1 MRMKTLDETLKNIP
15 SEIAMMLN
23 ELQTKL
29 SSHEQVILDKNLL
42 IDSQEK
48 IIDSKKK
55 IIDAKEKLIES
66 LEYRLSLA
74 LQARYAS
81 RTEKPSLE
89 FKQPDLFDEA
99 QPITEPAQQEIEEA
113 EMEISI
119 ASYQRKKRGRRA
131 LPSHLPRIQHIHDF
145 SEAEKICNCCG
156 KELIKI
162 GEEKSEQL
170 EIIPAKMQVIENIR
184 FKYACNHCEET
195 IKTAPLPL
203 QVIPKSIATPGL
215 LAHVLV
221 SKYCDHLPLYRQESI
236 LKRIGVDLPRMT
248 LCHWVMACAELL
260 SPLVKLMREHI
271 IDYDVSHADET
282 PVQVLK
288 EEGRTAQQK
297 SYMWLYVGGSPQKRS
312 LVYEYQPTRSGKSA
326 EDFLKGFKG
335 YLHVDGYSGYD
346 RLFVSNNIIAVGC
359 MAHAR
364 RKFYQLAKI
373 NKKDGLSVWAVNHM
387 AKLYLIEAQSKIHC
401 LTPEAIKAVRQEKSK
416 PLLDE
421 FKVWLDEHI
430 GKVPPQSPLAKAIS
444 YTLNQWSHLVR
455 YIDDGRLEIDN
466 NRAER
471 AIKPFAVGRKNWLF
485 MGNANGA
492 QASAIIFSLVETCK
506 AHDIEPYAYFKY
518 VLSVIRRC
526 KTDEEFEKLLP
537 FNCDRELFDEQWKL
551 KNAQRQLNL

>member
-1 MRMKTLDETLKNIP
+1 MKTLDEMLKNIP
-15 SEIAMMLN
+15 PEIAMMLH

-29 SSHEQVILDKNLL
+29 TSHEQTIIDK
-42 IDSQEK
+42 DSQINSKDK
-48 IIDSKKK
+48 I
-55 IIDAKEKLIES
+55 IES

-81 RTEKPSLE
+81 RTEKPSLG
-89 FKQPDLFDEA
+89 FKQVDLFDEA
-99 QPITEPAQQEIEEA
+99 QPIIESAQQEVEAAEE
-113 EMEISI
+113 EISI

-131 LPSHLPRIQHIHDF
+131 LPAHLPRIQHIHDF
-145 SEAEKICNCCG
+145 SEAEKICKCCG

-260 SPLVKLMREHI
+260 SPLVKLMRKHI
-271 IDYDVSHADET
+271 IAYDVSHADET
-282 PVQVLK
+282 PVQVLE

-297 SYMWLYVGGSPQKRS
+297 SYMWLYIGGSPEKRS
-312 LVYEYQPTRSGKSA
+312 LVYEYQPTRSGKAA

-346 RLFVSNNIIAVGC
+346 RLFMSNNIIAVGC

-373 NKKDGLSVWAVNHM
+373 NKNDGLAVWAVNHI
-387 AKLYLIEAQSKIHC
+387 AKLYLIEAQTKIQC

-416 PLLDE
+416 ILLDE

-430 GKVPPQSPLAKAIS
+430 GKVPPQSPLAKAMS
-444 YTLNQWSHLVR
+444 YTLNQWSHLLH

-485 MGNANGA
+485 MGNENGA

-506 AHDIEPYAYFKY
+506 AHDIEPYIYFKY
-518 VLSVIRRC
+518 ILSVIRLC
-526 KTDEEFEKLLP
+526 KTDEEFENLLP
-537 FNCDRELFDEQWKL
+537 FNCDRGLFDEQWKL